1 MKELLE
7 STSTKF
13 NVETAALGTENI
25 MKKVISI
32 ILSAVMI
39 ISFSSCS
46 SSKQKANLSQWKS
59 DGAINKI
66 TEYVEAVTDEK
77 NSDFIPEND
86 RIAVFDLDGTL
97 ICEQYPIYFE
107 WFMFAHRVFDDPDFT
122 PTDEM
127 TDTAGSILYA
137 AKAKSISE
145 DIEEKESQ
153 LFGKAFDGMTTE
165 EYDSYVRNFLEQDAD
180 GFENLKF
187 CEAYFRPMAA
197 LVDYLEEN
205 NFMVYICSGTD
216 RNADRIMLSYFTD
229 VPNYRVIGSDY
240 YTEGSMH
247 DEEYYL
253 DYQFDADEKIIRD
266 DVRII
271 KNVKSAKVVQM
282 SQEIGQKP
290 VLAFGNSSGDVSMFR
305 YVTDGNKY
313 RSAAFCLL
321 PDDDEREYAYPA
333 KAESLTDKCNE
344 NGWFTIS
351 MKDDFLTMFGDNV
364 VKNPDSTPTLD
375 RLIGIYESRKK

>member
-1 MKELLE
+1 
-7 STSTKF
+7 
-13 NVETAALGTENI
+13 

-39 ISFSSCS
+39 VSFSSCS
-46 SSKQKANLSQWKS
+46 SSKQKADLSQWKS
-59 DGAINKI
+59 GGAVNKI
-66 TEYVEAVTDEK
+66 TEYVEDVTDEK
-77 NSDFIPEND
+77 SNDFIPEND

-97 ICEQYPIYFE
+97 IGEQYPIYFE
-107 WFMFAHRVFDDPDFT
+107 WFMFAHRVLDDPDFT

-127 TDTAGSILYA
+127 TETAGSILYA

-145 DIEEKESQ
+145 DIEEKESR
-153 LFGKAFDGMTTE
+153 LFGKAFDGMTLE
-165 EYDSYVRNFLEQDAD
+165 EYDAYVRNFLEQDAD

-187 CEAYFRPMAA
+187 CEAYFRPMAE
-197 LVDYLEEN
+197 LIDYLEEN

-247 DEEYYL
+247 DGEYYL
-253 DYQFDADEKIIRD
+253 DYQFDANEQIIRD

-321 PDDDEREYAYPA
+321 PDDDEREYAYSA
-333 KAESLTDKCNE
+333 KAGALTDKCNE

-351 MKDDFLTMFGDNV
+351 MKDDFLTMFGDNA

-375 RLIGIYESRKK
+375 RLIGIYESKKE